1 MSINVRSQSVLIL
14 NTVNRTCGDSMKT
27 DAELKKDVVD
37 ELNWDPAV
45 VSTAIGVAVKDG
57 VVTVSGHLDN
67 YAQKFAVEH
76 ALRRVHGVKA
86 IAMELDVKLSPQ
98 HKRSDTE
105 IAAAAEQALNWSA
118 LLPADKIRLTV
129 ENGLVTLQGQLDWE
143 YERQSVEKAMRPL
156 LGVVGINNQ
165 ITLKPRPVPADITN
179 RIIDALRRQALHEAK
194 RVQIDVDGST
204 VTLHGQVHSWRERNA
219 VQAAAWAA
227 PGVQS
232 VNNELRVTP

>member
-1 MSINVRSQSVLIL
+1 
-14 NTVNRTCGDSMKT
+14 MKT
-27 DAELKKDVVD
+27 DAELKKDVIA

-45 VSTAIGVAVKDG
+45 VSTAVGVGVKDG

-76 ALRRVHGVKA
+76 ALRRVHGIKA
-86 IAMELDVKLSPQ
+86 IALELDVKLSPQ

-105 IAAAAEQALNWSA
+105 IADAAEQALKWSA

-143 YERQSVEKAMRPL
+143 YERQSAEKAIRPL
-156 LGVVGINNQ
+156 LGVVGIHNQ

-179 RIIDALRRQALHEAK
+179 RITDALQRQALHEAK